1 MISDLYRND
10 KEIWHM
16 ALWFLLAL
24 ELASEVIE
32 LHVKSFCGPQFC
44 LRLTECRTHAVIQLL
59 LEQKV
64 GS

>member
-32 LHVKSFCGPQFC
+32 FHVKVF
-44 LRLTECRTHAVIQLL
+44 
-59 LEQKV
+59 V
-64 GS
+64 GLNSA